1 MSLTGS
7 VSENMLLTIGNPNL
21 VLYMVGLS
29 VATKLEGEKNQQRKP
44 NALEKVFLFSC
55 VPLILSHIVFLTV
68 TQCHGAVGIERSR
81 FNQHK
86 TSKQVLIVYIT

>member
-29 VATKLEGEKNQQRKP
+29 VATKLEGEKKPTEKTQRTRESIFVQLCSP
-44 NALEKVFLFSC
+44 NIVTHCFSHSNSMPWGCWHRKVS
-55 VPLILSHIVFLTV
+55 V
-68 TQCHGAVGIERSR
+68 
-81 FNQHK
+81 
-86 TSKQVLIVYIT
+86 